1 MQFALTVD
9 REDQD
14 TWMAKY
20 AYGCLKDEALKWFET
35 IDPELR
41 GKWIT
46 LRELLIAQFGNPRIK
61 VLRSNGTQIGYVGY
75 LSPATE
81 TRFEK
86 SVSDA
91 LVLHMPLVAPQ
102 QGMYLSYVTNP
113 DVDKSH
119 FPFVGM
125 EHMEKGWW
133 TLRAVDGEKPRARA
147 FSNTGKESS
156 GDIWSLRISEGS
168 EELNVQWTDDNHGE
182 YHSNGSQPMEAL

>member
-1 MQFALTVD
+1 PPV
-9 REDQD
+9 
-14 TWMAKY
+14 KPSY
-20 AYGCLKDEALKWFET
+20 C
-35 IDPELR
+35 
-41 GKWIT
+41 
-46 LRELLIAQFGNPRIK
+46 RIK

-168 EELNVQWTDDNHGE
+168 EELNVQWTDDNHAVQPLTFVTYSAWINDPNAQKGLWMRKVGDL
-182 YHSNGSQPMEAL
+182 GSSHEALRLILERL